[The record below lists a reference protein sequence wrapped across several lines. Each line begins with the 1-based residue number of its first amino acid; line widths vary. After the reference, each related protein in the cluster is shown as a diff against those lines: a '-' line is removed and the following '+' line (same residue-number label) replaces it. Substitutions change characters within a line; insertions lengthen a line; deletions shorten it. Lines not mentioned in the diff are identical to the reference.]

1 MQIFPIEPQWHIAAW
16 RVRLKM
22 LRLRLAM
29 LKAGYDPNQPRAPA
43 GTSIGGQWI
52 AAGVIPDAE
61 RILVATSTYDNPGLY
76 YVDLAKE
83 ELKGG
88 HGFSKHVGK
97 SNTDLIVYQWQQRL
111 ERPGKLHPA
120 EGSFNS
126 LGEANNLVSQVLRLN
141 AETIQQVIAGTKPN
155 ATLLHRFGFQ
165 TGREAFSPDDV
176 SPFVI
181 RPTFWVQV
189 LIRRHQ
195 SPPGYVVLTAYPMN
209 ESPNEEFVK

>member
-1 MQIFPIEPQWHIAAW
+1 MQIFPITPQWHFAAW
-16 RVRLKM
+16 RVRVKM
-22 LRLRLAM
+22 LLLRHAL
-29 LKAGYDPNQPRAPA
+29 LKAGCDPNQPRAPA

-52 AAGVIPDAE
+52 AAGALSDAE
-61 RILVATSTYDNPGLY
+61 RVLAAASAYDNPGLY

-97 SNTDLIVYQWQQRL
+97 SDTQLIAYQWLWRF
-111 ERPGKLHPA
+111 ENPGSLHPA

-141 AETIQQVIAGTKPN
+141 AEAVQQVINGKERII
-155 ATLLHRFGFQ
+155 TLTHRFGSQ
-165 TGREAFSPDDV
+165 TGREAFSPDDI

-189 LIRRHQ
+189 IIRQHQ

-209 ESPNEEFVK
+209 DTPNEVAR